1 MEAGKDFW
9 KMARPTNRLT
19 DASARAAS
27 KKGRHADG
35 RGLYLNVS
43 KTGSKSWVY
52 VWRDNGRHREMGLG
66 PYPTVSLA
74 MARRKADE
82 ARLARLDGR
91 DPIAEKRRAKGV
103 TFADGVK
110 AFLDSK
116 SVAWSNAK
124 HRAQWTMTLGEA
136 YCAPLLNMPVAD
148 IATDDVLRVLKPVW
162 QTKPETAS
170 RLRGRIERVLD
181 FATVQGWREGENP
194 ARWRGHLN
202 AILPSAKKLSRGHH
216 AAMPYRDVPAFVDR
230 LRALDAISARALEF
244 GILTAAR
251 SGELLGAKW
260 SEVDLEARSW
270 TVPAER
276 MKARREHVVP
286 LSGAAIAILERFRDG
301 QTSEHVF
308 PGHKGDSGL
317 SNGAFPAL
325 FKRMRVE
332 GVTAH
337 GFRSAF
343 RDWAG
348 DETSF
353 PREVCEAALAHRVG
367 DAAEQAYRRGSALEK
382 RRALM
387 EAWASHC
394 SGEGKVVRLAHGG

>member
-1 MEAGKDFW
+1 V
-9 KMARPTNRLT
+9 ARPINRLT
-19 DASARAAS
+19 DAMARAAS

-43 KTGSKSWVY
+43 KTGSKSWVF
-52 VWRDNGRHREMGLG
+52 VWRDHGRHREMGLG
-66 PYPTVSLA
+66 PYPTIGLA
-74 MARRKADE
+74 LARRKADE

-91 DPIAEKRRAKGV
+91 DPIAEKRKARSV
-103 TFADGVK
+103 SFADTVK
-110 AFLDSK
+110 AFLASK
-116 SVAWSNAK
+116 SAAWSNEK
-124 HRAQWTMTLGEA
+124 HSAQWAMTLGEA
-136 YCAPLLNMPVAD
+136 YCSKLLPMPVRD
-148 IATDDVLRVLKPVW
+148 ISTDDVLRVLKPIW
-162 QTKPETAS
+162 QTKAETAS

-181 FATVQGWREGENP
+181 FATVQGWRDGENP
-194 ARWRGHLN
+194 ARWRGHLD
-202 AILPSAKKLSRGHH
+202 AILPAPKKLARGHH
-216 AAMPYRDVPAFVDR
+216 AAMPYQDVPAFVHR
-230 LRALDAISARALEF
+230 LRALDAISASALEF

-260 SEVDLEARSW
+260 SEVDLEARTW
-270 TVPAER
+270 AVPAER

-286 LSGAAIAILERFRDG
+286 LSVAAMAILERFRDAR
-301 QTSEHVF
+301 TVEHIF
-308 PGHKGDSGL
+308 PGHKHGAGL

-325 FKRMRVE
+325 FKRMKVE

-353 PREVCEAALAHRVG
+353 SREVCEAALAHRVG
-367 DAAEQAYRRGSALEK
+367 DASEQAYRRGSALEK

-387 EAWASHC
+387 EAWASYC
-394 SGEGKVVRLAHGG
+394 GGEGKVVRLVDAGTGA

>member
-1 MEAGKDFW
+1 V
-9 KMARPTNRLT
+9 ARQINRLS
-19 DASARAAS
+19 DASARAAL
-27 KKGRHADG
+27 KKGRWADG

-43 KTGSKSWVY
+43 KSGSKSWVF
-52 VWRDNGRHREMGLG
+52 VWREAGRHREMGLG
-66 PYPTVSLA
+66 PYPTITLA

-82 ARLARLDGR
+82 ARLARIDGR
-91 DPIAEKRRAKGV
+91 DPIAEKRRAVGA
-103 TFADGVK
+103 TFADTIK
-110 AFLDSK
+110 AFLDAK
-116 SVAWSNAK
+116 AGAWSNAK
-124 HRAQWTMTLGEA
+124 HRAQWDMTLGAA
-136 YCAPLLNMPVAD
+136 YCARLLPMQVAA
-148 IATDDVLRVLKPVW
+148 IGTDDILRVLQPVW
-162 QTKPETAS
+162 QAKPETAS

-194 ARWRGHLN
+194 ARWRGHLD

-216 AAMPYRDVPAFVDR
+216 AAMAYRDVPAFVGR
-230 LRALDAISARALEF
+230 LRALEAISAKALEF
-244 GILTAAR
+244 GILTGAR
-251 SGELLGAKW
+251 SGELLGATW
-260 SEVDLEARSW
+260 AEVDLQARTW

-286 LSGAAIAILERFRDG
+286 LSGAAMAVLEPLKELATG
-301 QTSEHVF
+301 EHVF

-325 FKRMRVE
+325 FKRMNVE

-367 DAAEQAYRRGSALEK
+367 DASEQAYRRGSALEK

-387 EAWASHC
+387 EAWAGYC
-394 SGEGKVVRLAHGG
+394 SVSENVVALRR

>member
-1 MEAGKDFW
+1 
-9 KMARPTNRLT
+9 MARPTNRLT

-35 RGLYLNVS
+35 RGLYLNAS

-52 VWRDNGRHREMGLG
+52 VWRENGRHREMGLG

-82 ARLARLDGR
+82 ARLARLEGR

-103 TFADGVK
+103 IFADGVK

-216 AAMPYRDVPAFVDR
+216 AAMPYRDVPAFIDR

-260 SEVDLEARSW
+260 SEVDLAARTW

-276 MKARREHVVP
+276 MKARRKHVVP
-286 LSGAAIAILERFRDG
+286 LSAATMSILERFRDT

-308 PGHKGDSGL
+308 PGHKSDSGL

-387 EAWASHC
+387 EAWASYC
-394 SGEGKVVRLAHGG
+394 DGQGKVVRLAHGG